1 MFRDWHQPLNFSG
14 REGSWT
20 WDRSL
25 ESLESRRT
33 NFNALLLADRDTSE
47 SSGLLTL
54 NINR

>member
-33 NFNALLLADRDTSE
+33 NFNALLLADRGTSE